1 MVRDMVGEVVDERE
15 GGSEFKSGAI
25 DVSLLL

>member
-1 MVRDMVGEVVDERE
+1 MRDMVGEVFDDRE

-25 DVSLLL
+25 DISIVL